1 MSRQNIHFRQNFVL
15 MQNRSCLHLRAKV
28 GQNRIIQLLQLLT
41 EKPKIITKYIY
52 LYEFHFCS
60 RGPWGGSVGKCG
72 CGLTSVGHMMLA
84 ALSQEAGQKILSE
97 HWDSFRKFYLQN
109 VFIFTGDSL

>member
-41 EKPKIITKYIY
+41 IIITKYIY

-60 RGPWGGSVGKCG
+60 RGQWRRVGKCG

-84 ALSQEAGQKILSE
+84 ALRQEAGQKILSE
-97 HWDSFRKFYLQN
+97 HWDSFRKFYS
-109 VFIFTGDSL
+109 IFKM